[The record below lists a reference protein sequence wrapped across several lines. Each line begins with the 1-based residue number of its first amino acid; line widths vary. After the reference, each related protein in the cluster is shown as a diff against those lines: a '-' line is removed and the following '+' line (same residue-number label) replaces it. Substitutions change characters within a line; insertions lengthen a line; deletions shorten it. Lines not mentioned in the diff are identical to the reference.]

1 MCCFLYFFFTLQC
14 GDYSL
19 LGCAL
24 IFDQIKSF
32 LTDILSYFV
41 ELIAATLR
49 HKFNT
54 NKGFIFPIYIHT

>member
-1 MCCFLYFFFTLQC
+1 MCCFLYFFNLAVWRLQFT
-14 GDYSL
+14 
-19 LGCAL
+19 L